1 MKITVLDAATLGS
14 DVNLQPFY
22 KTGEVTLFQTTPE
35 ENVAERIAESDVV
48 CVNKIKLNESNLKG
62 SSVHLICVAATG
74 YDNIDTAYCQ
84 KHGIALCNVPGY
96 STHAVAQLTVAM
108 VLSLVGHLAEYRD
121 YVHSGAYSRS
131 GVANALTPVWHE
143 LNGQTWGIVGFG
155 NIGRQVAKIANAFG
169 CKVLVCRQRQTVPSE
184 SDIEYVDID
193 TLCKRSDIISLHVPL
208 TEQTRGL
215 ISAERI
221 AMMKQTAIM
230 VNTARGAVTDEAALA
245 EAILEN
251 RLGGIGIDVFSKE
264 PFDADHPYQKILDK
278 DNVILTPHTAWG
290 AQETRNRVIVEMA
303 HNIRAFYDGENRNRI
318 V

>member
-14 DVNLQPFY
+14 DASLQPFY
-22 KTGEVTLFQTTPE
+22 QIGEVNLFQNTSADK
-35 ENVAERIAESDVV
+35 VAERIAESDVV

-62 SSVHLICVAATG
+62 SSVRLICVAATG
-74 YDNIDTAYCQ
+74 YDNIDTEYCQ

-96 STHAVAQLTVAM
+96 STYAVAQLTVAM
-108 VLSLVGHLAEYRD
+108 ALSLVGHLAEYRD
-121 YVHSGAYSRS
+121 YVHSGVYSRS
-131 GVANALTPVWHE
+131 SVANALTPVWHE

-155 NIGRQVAKIANAFG
+155 NIGKQVAKVASAFG
-169 CKVLVCRQRQTVPSE
+169 CKVLACRRNQVDNEDTDV
-184 SDIEYVDID
+184 EYVDID
-193 TLCKRSDIISLHVPL
+193 TLCKRADVISLHIPL

-221 AMMKQTAIM
+221 AMMKRSAILI
-230 VNTARGAVTDEAALA
+230 NTARGAVTDEAALA
-245 EAILEN
+245 AAILEN

-264 PFDADHPYQKILDK
+264 PFGTDHPYHTILDK

-290 AQETRNRVIVEMA
+290 ALEARNRVIVEMA
-303 HNIRAFYDGENRNRI
+303 HNIQSFYNGENRNRI

>member
-22 KTGEVTLFQTTPE
+22 DTGEVTLFQTTPE
-35 ENVAERIAESDVV
+35 ETVAERIAESDVV

-62 SSVHLICVAATG
+62 SSVRLICVAATG
-74 YDNIDTAYCQ
+74 YDNIDTDYCQ

-108 VLSLVGHLAEYRD
+108 ALSLVGHLGEYRD

-131 GVANALTPVWHE
+131 GVANALTPIWHE
-143 LNGQTWGIVGFG
+143 LNGQIWGIVGYG

-169 CKVLVCRQRQTVPSE
+169 CKVLACRRTQTAEKE
-184 SDIEYVDID
+184 SDVEYVDID
-193 TLCKRSDIISLHVPL
+193 TLCKRADIISLHTPL

-221 AMMKQTAIM
+221 AMMKPSTFLI
-230 VNTARGAVTDEAALA
+230 NTARGAVTDEAALTQ
-245 EAILEN
+245 AILEN
-251 RLGGIGIDVFSKE
+251 RLGGIGVDVFSKE
-264 PFDADHPYQKILDK
+264 PFDTEHPYHKILDK

-290 AQETRNRVIVEMA
+290 AQETRNRVVVEMA
-303 HNIRAFYDGENRNRI
+303 QNIRSFYSGASRNRI